1 MWGAVYDI
9 FAEVEGIDWNMKE
22 KKKKSVDKREIITR
36 SEKGKM
42 FLQHCCKHPKDVL
55 RLGKATILYGTEGLK
70 GRADELARKEW
81 EKQHKG
87 RGISADKLSC
97 NIKFSIVMP
106 VYNVEIKWL
115 DKAIQSVKNQTYQ
128 NWEICIADDASTD
141 ISVRRYLESIRDE
154 RIKIKYLEK
163 NQGISGASNEAAAL
177 ASGDYMLL
185 MDNDDELSSEALFS
199 FYKNLTKTNADII
212 YSDMD
217 IIDEEGNHSSP
228 LYKPDWS
235 PELLL
240 SQMYLGHLVGFK
252 RELFERCGGFRS
264 EFDGSQDYDLILR
277 MSEYAECVEHVP
289 EILYSWRTLPTSTA
303 GNADAKPY
311 AQTAGQ
317 RAIQEHLDRTL
328 GEGAARAEETENL
341 FVYDIRYNLRE
352 WPLVSIIIPTKDH
365 ADDLR
370 VLLESLFEKTVYE
383 NFEIIILD
391 NNSEKEESKEY
402 FAEIQK
408 EYENVQVIEA
418 KYKFNWSKLNNHGI
432 RTAKG
437 DVFVLLNNDTKI
449 IEPQWLQRLAERAV
463 QPETG
468 VVGGL
473 LLYEDNTIQHAG
485 VVAGMG
491 GWADHVFKGMQPVH
505 QGTPFVSPMVARNV
519 TACTGACMAV
529 SRKVIEKIGGFDES
543 FIICGSDVELCIRA
557 IDEGYRNVYVPQV
570 KLYHYESKSR
580 DSYIPQVDFELS
592 DIMYS
597 GYRKGGDPYYNKN
610 LKTDTCIPEII
621 TEQKAEPEQ
630 IQTLR
635 VGIKSINELHFRKV
649 EKEGQ
654 RLNLL
659 IPSLNAEH
667 VFGGIATALKC
678 FETLGEELG
687 CDTRI
692 ILIDAEMDSEA
703 REKYSKKY
711 QIVSA
716 DKDSTARHQI
726 VSMVRRKRKTLPVS
740 KNDQFMFTAWWSAY
754 IIQNEYR
761 HWAGNGRLHP
771 RPFLYLIQD
780 YEPGFYSWSSGYS
793 LAESTYRCEFPQIAI
808 FNSHELRDYMMAKGY
823 RFTQVYCF
831 EPVLNSY
838 LKKQVQSFDHTIYKR
853 KQVLVYGRP
862 SVARNAF
869 ELVVD
874 SLRKWVSIQ
883 LGVES
888 WTVISAGEEHDPVY
902 LGEEMY
908 LNSVGKLTIEE
919 YAKVLKESYAG
930 ISLMVSPH
938 PSYPPLEMSVFDVK
952 VITNCYGNKDLSKFS
967 ENIISVKDVNPVL
980 IARELKEICDG
991 YHVVVP
997 HRAVNEEYVN
1007 TDEPFGF
1014 IKELKAKMVEDARME

>member
-1 MWGAVYDI
+1 MKDI
-9 FAEVEGIDWNMKE
+9 
-22 KKKKSVDKREIITR
+22 
-36 SEKGKM
+36 
-42 FLQHCCKHPKDVL
+42 
-55 RLGKATILYGTEGLK
+55 AT
-70 GRADELARKEW
+70 
-81 EKQHKG
+81 
-87 RGISADKLSC
+87 
-97 NIKFSIVMP
+97 
-106 VYNVEIKWL
+106 
-115 DKAIQSVKNQTYQ
+115 
-128 NWEICIADDASTD
+128 
-141 ISVRRYLESIRDE
+141 
-154 RIKIKYLEK
+154 
-163 NQGISGASNEAAAL
+163 
-177 ASGDYMLL
+177 
-185 MDNDDELSSEALFS
+185 
-199 FYKNLTKTNADII
+199 
-212 YSDMD
+212 
-217 IIDEEGNHSSP
+217 
-228 LYKPDWS
+228 
-235 PELLL
+235 
-240 SQMYLGHLVGFK
+240 
-252 RELFERCGGFRS
+252 
-264 EFDGSQDYDLILR
+264 
-277 MSEYAECVEHVP
+277 
-289 EILYSWRTLPTSTA
+289 
-303 GNADAKPY
+303 
-311 AQTAGQ
+311 
-317 RAIQEHLDRTL
+317 
-328 GEGAARAEETENL
+328 
-341 FVYDIRYNLRE
+341 
-352 WPLVSIIIPTKDH
+352 
-365 ADDLR
+365 
-370 VLLESLFEKTVYE
+370 
-383 NFEIIILD
+383 
-391 NNSEKEESKEY
+391 
-402 FAEIQK
+402 
-408 EYENVQVIEA
+408 
-418 KYKFNWSKLNNHGI
+418 
-432 RTAKG
+432 
-437 DVFVLLNNDTKI
+437 
-449 IEPQWLQRLAERAV
+449 
-463 QPETG
+463 
-468 VVGGL
+468 
-473 LLYEDNTIQHAG
+473 
-485 VVAGMG
+485 
-491 GWADHVFKGMQPVH
+491 
-505 QGTPFVSPMVARNV
+505 
-519 TACTGACMAV
+519 CM
-529 SRKVIEKIGGFDES
+529 
-543 FIICGSDVELCIRA
+543 
-557 IDEGYRNVYVPQV
+557 PQV

-853 KQVLVYGRP
+853 KQILVYGRP

-888 WTVISAGEEHDPVY
+888 WTVISAGEID
-902 LGEEMY
+902 
-908 LNSVGKLTIEE
+908 
-919 YAKVLKESYAG
+919 
-930 ISLMVSPH
+930 
-938 PSYPPLEMSVFDVK
+938 D
-952 VITNCYGNKDLSKFS
+952 
-967 ENIISVKDVNPVL
+967 
-980 IARELKEICDG
+980 RRIC
-991 YHVVVP
+991 
-997 HRAVNEEYVN
+997 
-1007 TDEPFGF
+1007 
-1014 IKELKAKMVEDARME
+1014 